1 MDDFEVIIYFYER
14 LKPLK
19 DEIVELKRE
28 IEELKRE
35 IEELKYFNSELCKL
49 PDFHSENKK

>member
-1 MDDFEVIIYFYER
+1 MDNFEVIIYFYER

-28 IEELKRE
+28 IEELK
-35 IEELKYFNSELCKL
+35 YFNSELCKL